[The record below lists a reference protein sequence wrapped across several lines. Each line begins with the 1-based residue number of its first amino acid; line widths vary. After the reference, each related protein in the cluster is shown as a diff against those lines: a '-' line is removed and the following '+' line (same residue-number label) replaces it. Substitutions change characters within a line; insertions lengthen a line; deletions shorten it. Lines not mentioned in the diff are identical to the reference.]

1 MIMINKIFEKNIQ
14 FSKYGRSG
22 VIVLTKSKK
31 IAKELEKAGWN
42 CYLKDETYRL
52 NPPTL
57 NLVDVVDIEKSLQ
70 YQNLIFNHALYK
82 YIQILNKKKV
92 LNEYFLKVIETHK
105 IFFKDFAFHLSIGP
119 ILKYAVKIE
128 GSDNRIYK
136 FKTYLIEYI
145 LKDECF
151 IKLYNKFIPLFTKL
165 PNIEQEHIKRENI
178 KLQEN
183 YIEQYEA
190 NNYKCKYKSFKID
203 FTQIELKKFDYII
216 FILNGCFKI
225 IPYFDLDK
233 YKNKIISWKVHM
245 DETKGSN
252 KFSNL
257 EKLKNK
263 FVLIIDSIYSGK
275 TMIYTKKILKN
286 ITNKIN
292 ILGVFPKSDSVAN
305 ICDYIIVLNKVI
317 KKTADGFDIEKEI
330 IKILGGKVEKE

>member
-233 YKNKIISWKVHM
+233 YKNK
-245 DETKGSN
+245 
-252 KFSNL
+252 
-257 EKLKNK
+257 

>member
-178 KLQEN
+178 KL
-183 YIEQYEA
+183 
-190 NNYKCKYKSFKID
+190 S
-203 FTQIELKKFDYII
+203 L
-216 FILNGCFKI
+216 ILNLM
-225 IPYFDLDK
+225 PR
-233 YKNKIISWKVHM
+233 HM
-245 DETKGSN
+245 
-252 KFSNL
+252 
-257 EKLKNK
+257 
-263 FVLIIDSIYSGK
+263 I
-275 TMIYTKKILKN
+275 
-286 ITNKIN
+286 
-292 ILGVFPKSDSVAN
+292 
-305 ICDYIIVLNKVI
+305 
-317 KKTADGFDIEKEI
+317 
-330 IKILGGKVEKE
+330 

>member
-105 IFFKDFAFHLSIGP
+105 IFFRDFAFHLSIGP

-233 YKNKIISWKVHM
+233 YKNK
-245 DETKGSN
+245 
-252 KFSNL
+252 
-257 EKLKNK
+257 

>member
-233 YKNKIISWKVHM
+233 YKNKII
-245 DETKGSN
+245 
-252 KFSNL
+252 F
-257 EKLKNK
+257 
-263 FVLIIDSIYSGK
+263 
-275 TMIYTKKILKN
+275 
-286 ITNKIN
+286 
-292 ILGVFPKSDSVAN
+292 
-305 ICDYIIVLNKVI
+305 
-317 KKTADGFDIEKEI
+317 
-330 IKILGGKVEKE
+330 